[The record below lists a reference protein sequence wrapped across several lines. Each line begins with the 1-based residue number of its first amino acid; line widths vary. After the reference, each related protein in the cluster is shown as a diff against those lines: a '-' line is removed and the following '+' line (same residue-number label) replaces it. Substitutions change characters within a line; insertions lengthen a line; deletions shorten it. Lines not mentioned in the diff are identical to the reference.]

1 MVNGTE
7 WTYEDSLE
15 IRGVLAGALANS
27 DDDGGQLRDVMAG
40 VALAGDVEVAA
51 PVLPT
56 KSLGSTQV
64 GRTTDNITTVD
75 NVARLNP
82 LVIPLT
88 TSLGLTRV
96 GQTIDSIARL
106 DPSVMPLTTSLGSTP
121 RSCI

>member
-1 MVNGTE
+1 M
-7 WTYEDSLE
+7 SLGIPLHPTFSLDNIAKLE
-15 IRGVLAGALANS
+15 PPGHTQQCHRA
-27 DDDGGQLRDVMAG
+27 QF
-40 VALAGDVEVAA
+40 E
-51 PVLPT
+51 PVTLPT